1 MTYARSLATRF
12 ARDVQVTR
20 SDSPLGEE
28 QMRLAAPSIFA
39 AGKHESRSERYTYI
53 PTIEVLRGMKKEG
66 FEPFMVAQS
75 KSRTP
80 GKAEFT
86 KHMIRMRHAGQ
97 INARTEAKELIL
109 INSHDGASSYQMLSG
124 VFSFV
129 CCNGLV
135 CGTVANDI
143 RIPHKGDAG
152 NEVIEGAFRVLDDF
166 AAVDSSVDAMKTIT
180 LNTDETRAYATAALT
195 LRYGERTEGQPAA
208 PITVGQLD
216 EARRVEDQGQ
226 SLWQVFNRV
235 QENALRGGQPGRSA
249 QGRRLRTRPVGSIDR
264 GVSLNRALWVLAEE
278 MRKLKR

>member
-1 MTYARSLATRF
+1 MYSRSLAARF
-12 ARDVQVTR
+12 ARDVQITR

-53 PTIEVLRGMKKEG
+53 PTIDVLRGMKKEG

-75 KSRTP
+75 KSRIE

-86 KHMIRMRHAGQ
+86 KHMVRMRYAGQ

-129 CCNGLV
+129 CANGLV
-135 CGTVANDI
+135 CGSIANDI
-143 RIPHKGDAG
+143 RVPHKGNIQD
-152 NEVIEGAFRVLDDF
+152 EVIEGAFRVLDDF
-166 AAVDSSVDAMKTIT
+166 AAVDSSVDSMKS
-180 LNTDETRAYATAALT
+180 LSLSKDETRAYATAALA

-208 PITVGQLD
+208 PITVEQLD
-216 EARRVEDQGQ
+216 EARRVEDQGS
-226 SLWQVFNRV
+226 SLWTVFNRV
-235 QENALRGGQPGRSA
+235 QENALRGGQPGRST
-249 QGRRLRTRPVGSIDR
+249 QGRRVRTRQVGSIDR

-278 MRKLKR
+278 MRKLKN